1 MGKSLAAG
9 GGSAYPPSYSAVPE
23 SVDASSL
30 VARLR
35 AAGCVYAEDEAA
47 ALLGAAGRPGRG
59 ATWLADAVARRVAGA
74 PLEHLLE
81 EVVLAGERIAVAPGV
96 FVPRARTRVLVDVA
110 RERLPLGGV
119 LLELCCGAAPVATLV
134 GRDRPDVTALAA
146 DVDAAAVAVARRNLA
161 GLGGLAGPAE
171 AHGGDLYDA
180 LPPRWRGRVDVLAAN
195 APYVPS
201 AAVAT
206 MPREARDHE
215 PRVALDGGPD
225 GTSVQQR
232 VLAGAA
238 AWLRPGGILA
248 IETSRAGAPALADR
262 FRAHGFVPEVRV
274 DDDVDGTA
282 VVGRLAGARAGQYG
296 DGASPTSGAPGG
308 RRRDDGGPERR
319 GGHA

>member
-1 MGKSLAAG
+1 MRNSLVG
-9 GGSAYPPSYSAVPE
+9 GGGPAHPSSYSGRPE
-23 SVDASSL
+23 SISAPTL

-47 ALLGAAGRPGRG
+47 ALLAAAAGPGRG
-59 ATWLADAVARRVAGA
+59 APWLEHVVARRVAGA

-81 EVVLAGERIAVAPGV
+81 EVELAGERMAVTAGM

-110 RERLPLGGV
+110 RARLPLGGV

-134 GRDRPDVTALAA
+134 GRARPDVTVLAA
-146 DVDAAAVAVARRNLA
+146 DVDTAAVAVARRNLA
-161 GLGGLAGPAE
+161 GIVGLAGPAE
-171 AHGGDLYDA
+171 AHAGDLYDA
-180 LPPRWRGRVDVLAAN
+180 LPPRWRGRVDVLVAN

-206 MPREARDHE
+206 MPREAREHE

-225 GTSVQQR
+225 GTAVQQR
-232 VLAGAA
+232 VVAGAA
-238 AWLRPGGILA
+238 AWLRPGGFLA
-248 IETSRAGAPALADR
+248 VETSRAGAPTLAAR
-262 FRAHGFVPEVRV
+262 FRAHGLVPEVHV

-296 DGASPTSGAPGG
+296 DGASSDPAPPG
-308 RRRDDGGPERR
+308 RGRDHGGPERR